1 MSERGFVLTP
11 TYRMQGGRPA
21 VHLHAILEGGEPA
34 LVVDDRLTPYFF
46 VRNADAS
53 AVGRDVV
60 PTDLTTFA
68 GEPVSRVDV
77 SAPAD
82 VPPLRRR
89 LDEAGIECFEAD
101 LRFAYRWLIDRDI
114 RGSFRVDGAFTRR
127 PGVGRVYQNPEL
139 APAEWT
145 PSLRVLSL
153 DIETS
158 LDGRLLYCIG
168 VSGVGGEHVWMVGER
183 PVEGVEIVS
192 DERALLERFLAHLRT
207 ADPDVLTGWNVTDFD
222 LSMLQRFCHRHRL
235 RCTLGRSDDELEIQR
250 DQSYTREGRAV
261 LGGRIVLDGLSLLRG
276 AFIRLDD
283 YRLETAAHAI
293 LGAGKLVAGD
303 DRGVE
308 IERMYRH
315 DQAKLAA
322 YNLQDA
328 RLVVRLLE
336 RTGLVELTVR
346 RSLMTGMQLDRVSA
360 QIAAV
365 DSLYLRAL
373 RARGRVAPSVRRP
386 RDEEMV
392 GITGGLVLD
401 SRPGLYRNIA
411 VFDFKSL
418 YPSLIRTFNIDPLT
432 HVRGDHA
439 DVIRT
444 PGGARFRRDEPG
456 ILPTLVARLW
466 DERAR
471 FRTEGDAT
479 GAQATKILM
488 NSLFGVLGSPA
499 SRLFS
504 PAVANAITLAGQH
517 VIRLAAGAMEA
528 RGHRVIYG
536 DTDSVFV
543 DLGEPDTGAAERLGA
558 SLAGEV
564 GAEVGEALARE
575 FGCTSHLDLEF
586 EKVYARFFMPEVRGG
601 ATGSKKR
608 YAGLTGD
615 AVEIVGLEAVRRDW
629 SEVARRFQ
637 RELLDRLFHDLPVH
651 DYAREFVAA
660 LRAGQFDADLA
671 YRKAIR
677 KPLSEYTK
685 TTPAHVK
692 AARKQTAD
700 LGRIVTYV
708 VTKAGPEP
716 LDALTAPPDHEHY
729 VEHQLK
735 PIADAILRFV
745 EGPDFDDLSGARK
758 QLSLF

>member
-1 MSERGFVLTP
+1 
-11 TYRMQGGRPA
+11 

-34 LVVDDRLTPYFF
+34 LVIDDRLTPYFF
-46 VRNADAS
+46 VRNGDA
-53 AVGRDVV
+53 AGVGRSVV
-60 PTDLTTFA
+60 PTELRTFS
-68 GEPVSRVDV
+68 GEPVSRVEV

-89 LDEAGIECFEAD
+89 LDDAGIECFEAD
-101 LRFAYRWLIDRDI
+101 LRFAYRYLIDRDV
-114 RGSFRVDGAFTRR
+114 RGSFRVDGDFTRQ
-127 PGVGRVYQNPEL
+127 PGVGRVYRNPEI

-145 PSLRVLSL
+145 PALRVLSL

-158 LDGRLLYCIG
+158 LDGGLLYCIG
-168 VSGVGGEHVWMVGER
+168 VSGAGGEHVWMVGDH
-183 PVEGVEIVS
+183 PVDGVEIVA
-192 DERALLERFLAHLRT
+192 DERTLLERFLAHLRS

-235 RCTLGRSDDELEIQR
+235 RCTLGRSDDELEILR

-261 LGGRIVLDGLSLLRG
+261 LGGRIVLDGLSLVRG

-283 YRLETAAHAI
+283 YRLETAARAI
-293 LGAGKLVAGD
+293 LGTGKLVAGD
-303 DRGVE
+303 DRGHE

-328 RLVVRLLE
+328 RLVVQLLE
-336 RTGLVELTVR
+336 RTGLIELTVR

-360 QIAAV
+360 QIAAI

-386 RDEEMV
+386 REEEMV

-432 HVRGDHA
+432 HVRGGTHVRGEHA

-456 ILPTLVARLW
+456 ILPALVARLW

-471 FRTEGDAT
+471 FRAEGDAI

-517 VIRLAAGAMEA
+517 VIRLAADAMTA

-543 DLGEPDTGAAERLGA
+543 DLGEPDTDVAERLGA
-558 SLAGEV
+558 SLADEV
-564 GAEVGEALARE
+564 GAEVGATLARD
-575 FGCTSHLDLEF
+575 FGCTSHLELEF

-608 YAGLTGD
+608 YAGLTGG

-637 RELLDRLFHDLPVH
+637 RELLDRLFHDQAVH
-651 DYAREFVAA
+651 EYAREFVGR
-660 LRAGQFDADLA
+660 LRAGEFDGDLA

-692 AARKQTAD
+692 AARKKPAD

-716 LDALTAPPDHEHY
+716 VDALTAPPDHEHY

-735 PIADAILRFV
+735 PIADAIFRFV
-745 EGPDFDDLSGARK
+745 EGPDFDELSGARR